1 MFAKFDRSNFPI
13 VKVVMN
19 GGPEND
25 TDFDNFLNEWTKLY
39 DEQNDF
45 IFVFDTKN
53 VRNPPLKYSIK
64 MSQFIKN
71 LRKKE
76 YQYLQKSIIL
86 INSNKV
92 KWMLDFI
99 FLIQPPVAPV
109 YIYNIN
115 DGIIGNIGNIDLI
128 IDNIDLIINHQETSY
143 VEPNKPFLP
152 LF

>member
-1 MFAKFDRSNFPI
+1 MFAEFDSSNFPI

-19 GGPEND
+19 GEPEND
-25 TDFDNFLNEWTKLY
+25 EDFQNFLNEWTKLY

-45 IFVFDTKN
+45 SFVFDTKN

-115 DGIIGNIGNIDLI
+115 NDINNKDID
-128 IDNIDLIINHQETSY
+128 IDIDIDSIINHPETSY
-143 VEPNKPFLP
+143 VEPNKSFLP

>member
-1 MFAKFDRSNFPI
+1 
-13 VKVVMN
+13 
-19 GGPEND
+19 
-25 TDFDNFLNEWTKLY
+25 
-39 DEQNDF
+39 
-45 IFVFDTKN
+45 
-53 VRNPPLKYSIK
+53 

-115 DGIIGNIGNIDLI
+115 DGTIGNIDLI
-128 IDNIDLIINHQETSY
+128 INDIDLIINHQETSY

>member
-1 MFAKFDRSNFPI
+1 MFAEFDRSNFPI

-19 GGPEND
+19 GEPEND
-25 TDFDNFLNEWTKLY
+25 TEFENFLNEWTKLY
-39 DEQNDF
+39 DEQNGF
-45 IFVFDTKN
+45 TFVFDTKN

-71 LRKKE
+71 LRRRE

-115 DGIIGNIGNIDLI
+115 NGI
-128 IDNIDLIINHQETSY
+128 IDNIDLINNIDLIINHSETSY
-143 VEPNKPFLP
+143 VEPNKPLLP

>member
-1 MFAKFDRSNFPI
+1 MFADFDRSNFPI
-13 VKVVMN
+13 VKVFMN
-19 GGPEND
+19 GDPENMD
-25 TDFDNFLNEWTKLY
+25 DFQNFLNEWTKLY

-71 LRKKE
+71 LRKRE

-86 INSNKV
+86 IDSNKV

-115 DGIIGNIGNIDLI
+115 SGIIGNIDL
-128 IDNIDLIINHQETSY
+128 IDNIDLIINHPETSY
-143 VEPNKPFLP
+143 IEPNKPFLP